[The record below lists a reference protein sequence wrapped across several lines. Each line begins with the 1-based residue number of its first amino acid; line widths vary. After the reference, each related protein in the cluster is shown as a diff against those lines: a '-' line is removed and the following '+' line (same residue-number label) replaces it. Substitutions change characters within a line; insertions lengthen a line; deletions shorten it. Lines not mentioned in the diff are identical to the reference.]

1 LKISPVPWA
10 TLLVALA
17 AVLSRAGSGWED
29 GLVLERAVA
38 SAQGWRFWT
47 GHLVH
52 VSSGHLGW
60 NIAVFGAAGGW
71 LEMLAPRAVR
81 LYLLWAPPVIGAAI
95 FAVDQE
101 IGRYAGLSGIAAGLV
116 VALALTQLTRREES
130 RPLWAAVLGLVAVK
144 ILYET
149 MSGSAVLTEGFRP
162 VPTAHIAGGIAGC
175 ILFGFIA
182 RRRRSL
188 ADLPP
193 VG

>member
-1 LKISPVPWA
+1 MKISRVPWA
-10 TLLVALA
+10 TGLVALA
-17 AVLSRAGSGWED
+17 AVLSRAGPGWED
-29 GLVLERAVA
+29 ALVLDRAVA

-52 VSSGHLGW
+52 LSSGHLGW

-71 LEMLAPRAVR
+71 LELLAPRAMR
-81 LYLLWAPPVIGAAI
+81 LYLLWAPPLVGVAI
-95 FAVDQE
+95 LALDRE

-116 VALALTQLTRREES
+116 VALALTQLTRRDES

-149 MSGSAVLTEGFRP
+149 MSGSAVLSGGFRP
-162 VPTAHIAGGIAGC
+162 VPIAHIAGGITGC
-175 ILFGFIA
+175 LLFAFIA
-182 RRRRSL
+182 RRRRSP